1 MDLIIRGGTVFTD
14 GLEIQADLGITEGR
28 VTHLG
33 EQLEPGPDCE
43 VVDAEGRYVFPGG
56 VELLGDDEP
65 LSPQTAEECFQ
76 WLTGM
81 AALGGVTSVIRPLR
95 PPSGSTV
102 KESLDAITEAG
113 LKGAFVDV
121 GFHLAVSDGDP
132 ETLGSRIREAS
143 QAGIASVWVTPDWP
157 EGSGG
162 GPFESRLAKVMREVG
177 DTVLILV
184 PAWDSSIPSLDR
196 RGPSTDSKSLR
207 PEKMEFPVWL
217 EAQMLQR
224 LGAVARAAGG
234 RVLLRSISGRSALE
248 IFKRGREEGD
258 RLLAAASIAHLAG
271 QIETAQQGDSGVG
284 LPCWP
289 PLRAKSDQAYLW
301 FLLEEGLIPLVT
313 SNVGL
318 PVSNAGDSGGGPGTH
333 PASAIALLWS
343 VLFTEGVLKNR
354 LSLATLVQSMAGDP
368 AKLAGIYP
376 RKGSLLI
383 GSDADLVL
391 FNPETAW
398 SVGEPLAGG
407 ERGEAADGNSSD
419 PAANAMPPAPFQGTS
434 LQGAVERVFLRGREI
449 VRDSAVVGQPGTG
462 SYLERRLQI
471 G

>member
-14 GLEIQADLGITEGR
+14 GLEIQADLGVTEGR

-33 EQLEPGPDCE
+33 EQLEPGAESD
-43 VVDAEGRYVFPGG
+43 VIDASGRYVFPGG
-56 VELLGDDEP
+56 VELLGNDEP
-65 LSPQTAEECFQ
+65 LTPQTAEEGFQ

-81 AALGGVTSVIRPLR
+81 AALGGVTSVVRPLQPR
-95 PPSGSTV
+95 SGSSV
-102 KESLDAITEAG
+102 KESLEAITEAG

-121 GFHLAVSDGDP
+121 GFHLAASDTEPD
-132 ETLGSRIREAS
+132 TLGSRIREAS
-143 QAGIASVWVTPDWP
+143 QAGMASVWLTPDWP
-157 EGSGG
+157 EGLGG
-162 GPFESRLAKVMREVG
+162 SFESRLAKVIRETG

-196 RGPSTDSKSLR
+196 REPSAESKSLR
-207 PEKMEFPVWL
+207 PEILELPVWL

-224 LGAVARAAGG
+224 LAAVARAAGG
-234 RVLLRSISGRSALE
+234 RVLVRSISSRSALE
-248 IFKRGREEGD
+248 ILKRSREEGEKV
-258 RLLAAASIAHLAG
+258 LAAASIAHLAG
-271 QIETAQQGDSGVG
+271 QVESAQPGDSGVG

-289 PLRAKSDQAYLW
+289 PLRGKSDQAYLW

-318 PVSNAGDSGGGPGTH
+318 PVSNAGDPAGGPGSH

-354 LSLATLVQSMAGDP
+354 LSLATLVQAMAGDP
-368 AKLAGIYP
+368 AKLAGMYP

-398 SVGEPLAGG
+398 TVGEPAAGS
-407 ERGEAADGNSSD
+407 ESGEAADGNASD
-419 PAANAMPPAPFQGTS
+419 SAANAVPSAPFQGAT
-434 LQGAVERVFLRGREI
+434 LQGVVERVFLRGHEI
-449 VRDSAVVGQPGTG
+449 VRDNAVVGQPGVG
-462 SYLERRLQI
+462 RYLERRLQI